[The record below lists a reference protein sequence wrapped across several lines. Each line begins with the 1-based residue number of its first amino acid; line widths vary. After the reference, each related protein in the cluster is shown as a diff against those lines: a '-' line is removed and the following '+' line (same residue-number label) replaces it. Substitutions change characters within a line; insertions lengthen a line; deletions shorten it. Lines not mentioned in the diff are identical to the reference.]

1 MAIGFV
7 RPARPDDASGIAR
20 IQLSTWR
27 TAYRRLLPRHVL
39 DELNEDWMAGHWAR
53 AIGEPPSDRHRVLVA
68 VEQAEQQHLVGFL
81 ASGPADEEA
90 LSPEEALS
98 AEEAAADP
106 ALPAFAPEV
115 VAVTDLLVEPRWGR
129 RGHGSRLLAAGVEH
143 WYSDGFD
150 TALAWAYQDDAA
162 TLKFLASA
170 GWAPDG
176 AARALD
182 VDDRLIPQVRLHVS
196 ISEPAPPGAGSA
208 EQLADADGEPGPADH

>member
-39 DELNEDWMAGHWAR
+39 DELDEDWMAGHWAR

-81 ASGPADEEA
+81 AAGPADEEA
-90 LSPEEALS
+90 LSPEEAT
-98 AEEAAADP
+98 AADP
-106 ALPAFAPEV
+106 GLPAFAPDV
-115 VAVTDLLVEPRWGR
+115 AAVTDLLVEPRWGR
-129 RGHGSRLLAAGVEH
+129 RGHGSRLLAAAVAH

-150 TALAWAYQDDAA
+150 TALAWAYQDDPA
-162 TLKFLASA
+162 TLKFLTSA

-196 ISEPAPPGAGSA
+196 ISEPPAGKAPTGEVSA
-208 EQLADADGEPGPADH
+208 EEFGEADGEAGPADH